1 VRRLADAENIVTVG
15 SQEHAGES
23 TLNPMALPPRV
34 RLPAVVQTAAFMA
47 APISFLERSRRRYG
61 DVFETRF
68 LGMGRFVY
76 VCDPQLVKQVFA
88 ADRDIG
94 LAGEARRP
102 FMEPVLGSQSLLT
115 TDGEQWERQRKL
127 IGPPFHGELIEGYRQ
142 QIHDIAVAEV
152 ERWPAGATMPLRP
165 RMQAITL
172 EVILRLVFGIE
183 DATRLERLSKLF
195 PSLGEQG
202 AWLFWIPRNLH
213 TEWLPPVKRLLATR
227 DEVDAILFDEIAR
240 RRADPN
246 IAERKDILSL
256 LVAAGDADDQELRDE
271 LMTLLAAGHE
281 TTATSLAW
289 AFERL
294 ARHPEVVRRVREEEG
309 EEYLDAVVKETLRIR
324 PVILDVI
331 RKLKEPMQLGPWTIP
346 VDRHPTPA
354 IALVQR
360 SGQIH
365 DDRLAFKPE
374 RFIGNSGTFAGWIP
388 FGGGRRR
395 CVGSHLA
402 LLEMKVVIKAVL
414 DRVDL
419 QADDPKPERTR
430 MHHVTLVPAR
440 GARLTVRP
448 RSTPGSNGSWNDQ
461 SDSRSTA
468 APGRSSAAP
477 PLPAETATG

>member
-1 VRRLADAENIVTVG
+1 
-15 SQEHAGES
+15 
-23 TLNPMALPPRV
+23 MALPPRV
-34 RLPAVVQTAAFMA
+34 RLPALVQGAAFVYDPVA
-47 APISFLERSRRRYG
+47 FLERSRNRYG
-61 DVFETRF
+61 DVFEVR
-68 LGMGRFVY
+68 LPGMGRFVY
-76 VCDPQLVKQVFA
+76 VADPALVKQVFA

-102 FMEPVLGSQSLLT
+102 FMEPMLGSQSLLT

-142 QIHDIAVAEV
+142 QIHDIAVAEI
-152 ERWPAGATMPLRP
+152 ERWPAGATMALRP

-183 DATRLERLSKLF
+183 DAARLERLSKLL

-202 AWLFWIPRNLH
+202 AWLFWLPLSLRR
-213 TEWLPPVKRLLATR
+213 EWFPPVKRLFQTK
-227 DEVDAILFDEIAR
+227 DEVDAILFDEIAH
-240 RRADPN
+240 RRADPDV
-246 IAERKDILSL
+246 AERKDILSL

-281 TTATSLAW
+281 TTATSLSW

-294 ARHPEVVRRVREEEG
+294 ARHPEAMRRVREEEG

-324 PVILDVI
+324 PVITDVI

-354 IALVQR
+354 IVLVQR

-365 DDRLAFKPE
+365 DDRLEFKPE
-374 RFIGNSGTFAGWIP
+374 RFIGNSATFAVWIP

-395 CVGSHLA
+395 CVGSHMA

-414 DRVDL
+414 DRVEL
-419 QADDPKPERTR
+419 EADDPRPERAR
-430 MHHVTLVPAR
+430 SHHVTLVPAR

-448 RSTPGSNGSWNDQ
+448 RAVSGSNGAWRTQ
-461 SDSRSTA
+461 SASPSTS
-468 APGRSSAAP
+468 APGPSSAP
-477 PLPAETATG
+477 PPRPAETATG